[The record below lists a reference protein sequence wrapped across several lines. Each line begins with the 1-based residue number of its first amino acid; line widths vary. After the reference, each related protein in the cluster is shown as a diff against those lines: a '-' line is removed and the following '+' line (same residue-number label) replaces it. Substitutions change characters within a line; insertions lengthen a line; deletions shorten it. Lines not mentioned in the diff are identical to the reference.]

1 VICMASRVALKVPR
15 LLGVVG
21 AGQMGAG
28 IAQTAAV
35 KGVPVIMA
43 DVSQESLDRGIAT
56 IHRSLARQ
64 VQKGQITQEEAA
76 LATERIR
83 TDVSLNVLPSG
94 SISPACYLLSR

>member
-1 VICMASRVALKVPR
+1 MTCMASSSALKVPR

-28 IAQTAAV
+28 IAQIAAA
-35 KGVPVIMA
+35 KGVRVIMA
-43 DVSQESLDRGIAT
+43 DVSQESLDRGSAT

-64 VQKGQITQEEAA
+64 AQKGLTTQEEAA

-94 SISPACYLLSR
+94 SISPACYLLSS